1 MMIKKLTSLAIIAL
15 ICVTGINAQSE
26 TFKVPL
32 SWHMLDPIKDS
43 VYGVSVNKCYEE
55 LLKGKTSQKVI
66 VGVVDSGADTLQE
79 DLKAVLWHNP
89 KEIPHDQK
97 DNDKD
102 GYIDDYYG
110 WNFLGGKS
118 DTSNVTE
125 DTRESTRFYF
135 QYKHQFENITDS
147 TQVPQKDRNNFRTWL
162 QAKNIELT
170 TTEAAKEASA
180 IERISSLL
188 PQISD
193 FSKVLL
199 KDTFSLED
207 VKAYEPID
215 RKTSAE
221 KQIYTILLE
230 KVAPGT
236 TNITLPGK
244 LSSLMDSLKTAN
256 QLPETAPP
264 AYRQQIVK
272 DNYDD
277 FNDKYYGNSNIS
289 AGDVM
294 HGTHVSGIIGASR
307 DNGVGMDGI
316 ADNVALIE
324 VRTVP
329 GSGDEHDKDVALA
342 IRYAVDHGAKVINM
356 SFGKPISPNRNWVE
370 GAIRYAQK
378 HDVLLV
384 HAAGNDGEDIT
395 GAPNFPTQFYGP
407 NNSESFDNVI
417 TVGASGAMQDDLVA
431 EFSNFSKTDVDVFA
445 PGVQIYS
452 TLPGKDNY
460 GSLSGTSMASPV
472 VTGVAAVIRSYFPKL
487 TAPQVKQLI
496 MASVT
501 KINFPVI
508 NPATG
513 EETKLSDLCVTGG
526 IVNLYIAIK
535 MMQSR
540 QFPLNSGKK

>member
-1 MMIKKLTSLAIIAL
+1 MIKKLTSLAAIAL
-15 ICVTGINAQSE
+15 ICMAGAKAQ

-32 SWHMLDPIKDS
+32 SWHMLDPVKDS
-43 VYGVSVNKCYEE
+43 GVYGVSATRSYDE

-66 VGVVDSGADTLQE
+66 VGIVDSGADTLQE
-79 DLKAVLWHNP
+79 DLKDILWHNP
-89 KEIPHDQK
+89 KEIPHDNK

-118 DTSNVTE
+118 DTSNVTD
-125 DTRESTRFYF
+125 DTRESSRYYF
-135 QYKHQFENITDS
+135 AYKDQFERYKDS
-147 TQVPQKDRNNFRTWL
+147 TQVPAKDREHYRIWL
-162 QAKNIELT
+162 QAKDIELSAT
-170 TTEAAKEASA
+170 DAAKEAAA

-199 KDTFSLED
+199 KDTFDLED
-207 VKAYEPID
+207 VKAYSPID

-244 LSSLMDSLKTAN
+244 LSQLMDSLKAAN

-264 AYRQQIVK
+264 AYRANIVK
-272 DNYDD
+272 DNYED

-294 HGTHVSGIIGASR
+294 HGTHVSGIIGAVR
-307 DNGVGMDGI
+307 NNNLGIDGI

-324 VRTVP
+324 IRTVP

-342 IRYAVDHGAKVINM
+342 IMYAVDHGAKVINM

-370 GAIRYAQK
+370 NAIRYAQK

-384 HAAGNDGEDIT
+384 HAAGNDGKDIT
-395 GAPNFPTQFYGP
+395 GMPNYPTQYYGP
-407 NNSESFDNVI
+407 GDSKNFDNVI
-417 TVGASGAMQDDLVA
+417 TVGASGAMEDDLVA
-431 EFSNFSKTDVDVFA
+431 EFSNFSKTAVDVFA
-445 PGVQIYS
+445 PGVEIYS

-472 VTGVAAVIRSYFPKL
+472 VAGVAAVIRSYYPKL

-501 KINFPVI
+501 KIDFPVM

-513 EETKLSDLCVTGG
+513 ESTKLSELCISGG
-526 IVNLYIAIK
+526 IVNLYNALK
-535 MMQSR
+535 MLEDH
-540 QFPLNSGKK
+540 QFPVKGTKK

>member
-1 MMIKKLTSLAIIAL
+1 MIKRLTGLVAIAFTCIAG
-15 ICVTGINAQSE
+15 TNAQ

-32 SWHMLDPIKDS
+32 SWHMLDPIQDS
-43 VYGVSVNKCYEE
+43 VYGVSVTKSYEE
-55 LLKGKTSQKVI
+55 ILKGKTSQKVV
-66 VGVVDSGADTLQE
+66 VGVIDSGADTLQE
-79 DLKAVLWHNP
+79 DLKDVLWHNP
-89 KEIPHDQK
+89 KEIPHDNK

-118 DTSNVTE
+118 DTFNVTE

-135 QYKHQFENITDS
+135 GYKNQFEKYRDS
-147 TQVPQKDRNNFRTWL
+147 TQVPVKDRANYRTWL
-162 QAKNIELT
+162 QAKEIELSVT
-170 TTEAAKEASA
+170 AAAKESAA

-193 FSKVLL
+193 FSQVLV
-199 KDTFSLED
+199 KDTFNLED
-207 VKAYEPID
+207 VKAYSPID

-244 LSSLMDSLKTAN
+244 LNQLMDSLKAAN
-256 QLPETAPP
+256 TLPQTPPP
-264 AYRQQIVK
+264 AYRADVVK
-272 DNYDD
+272 DDYSD
-277 FNDKYYGNSNIS
+277 FNDKYYGNGNVA

-307 DNGVGMDGI
+307 NNSLGIDGI
-316 ADNVALIE
+316 ADNVALMEI
-324 VRTVP
+324 RTVP

-342 IRYAVDHGAKVINM
+342 IMYAVNHGAKVINM

-370 GAIRYAQK
+370 TAIRYAEQ

-384 HAAGNDGEDIT
+384 HAAGNDGANISKE
-395 GAPNFPTQFYGP
+395 PNFPTQYYGP
-407 NNSESFDNVI
+407 QDAKSFDNVI
-417 TVGASGAMQDDLVA
+417 TVGASGALQDDLVA
-431 EFSNFSKTDVDVFA
+431 DFSNFSKTAVDVFA
-445 PGVQIYS
+445 PGVQIYA

-472 VTGVAAVIRSYFPKL
+472 VAGVAAVIRSYYPKL
-487 TAPQVKQLI
+487 TAPQVKELI

-501 KINFPVI
+501 KIDFPVMD
-508 NPATG
+508 PSTG
-513 EETKLSDLCVTGG
+513 EATKLSELCISGG
-526 IVNLYIAIK
+526 IVNLYNALK
-535 MMQSR
+535 MLEDH
-540 QFPLNSGKK
+540 QFPIKPVKN